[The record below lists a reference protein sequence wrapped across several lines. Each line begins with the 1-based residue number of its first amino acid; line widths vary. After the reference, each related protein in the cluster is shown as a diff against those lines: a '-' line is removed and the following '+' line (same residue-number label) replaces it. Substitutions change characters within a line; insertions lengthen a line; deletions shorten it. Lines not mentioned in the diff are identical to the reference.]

1 MGKSTISMAI
11 FNSKLLVIT
20 RGYKPSSIWAV
31 YDIALLTFEVGPLWD
46 VRKKGAS
53 EHRQSL
59 VVGKPQPLASTASE
73 HLKGSFTWEK
83 PLGTL
88 W

>member
-46 VRKKGAS
+46 VRKKRCIRTS
-53 EHRQSL
+53 T
-59 VVGKPQPLASTASE
+59 KPRGGEAPAIGLDGVRTS
-73 HLKGSFTWEK
+73 
-83 PLGTL
+83 
-88 W
+88 